1 MSTSIIK
8 DITQEELDLIRQRLR
23 QEITLADLDEK
34 MSTKRK
40 QELSSLRLM
49 RFGQGMSWLD
59 VRVTV
64 TSLNNG
70 LRTHVDPDTWS
81 QYILR

>member
-1 MSTSIIK
+1 MSNSIIK
-8 DITQEELDLIRQRLR
+8 DITQEELDRIRQRIR
-23 QEITLADLDEK
+23 QEITLAELDQK
-34 MSTKRK
+34 MSTVRKR
-40 QELSSLRLM
+40 ELFSLRLL

-64 TSLNNG
+64 TALNNG